1 MNLRMQRKE
10 NVYGCITFSNFTM
23 TMKEE
28 IVPYARMPLP
38 KKEQVAL
45 MFDRIAF
52 RYDLMNRL
60 LSFGI
65 DVSWRKKI
73 VRVLRKH
80 HPKMILD
87 VATGTADVALELA
100 SLHPTEIIGVDISGE
115 MLALGREKIKAKK
128 LESVIHLQLADSE
141 NLPYEDNKFDAV
153 TVAFGVRN
161 FENLDKGLSELFRV
175 LKTGGR
181 LVILEFSKP
190 YIFPFKQ
197 IFHLYFTKICPA
209 LGSWIT
215 NDKMAYEY
223 LHRSVE
229 SFPDGRN
236 FTAILDKTGFIET
249 QCTPLTFGISSIY
262 TGSKS

>member
-1 MNLRMQRKE
+1 
-10 NVYGCITFSNFTM
+10 
-23 TMKEE
+23 MKKE
-28 IVPYARMPLP
+28 IVPYAEMALH

-73 VRVLRKH
+73 VKVLRKKQ
-80 HPKMILD
+80 PKTILD
-87 VATGTADVALELA
+87 VATGTADVAIELA
-100 SLHPTEIIGVDISGE
+100 ALQPLNITAVDISNE
-115 MLALGREKIKAKK
+115 MLAIGKEKIRAEK
-128 LESVIHLQLADSE
+128 LDSLIHLQLADSE
-141 NLPYEDNKFDAV
+141 NLPFADNKFDAV

-161 FENLDKGLSELFRV
+161 FENLEKGLNELFRV
-175 LKTGGR
+175 LKKGGT

-190 YIFPFKQ
+190 SGFPFTQ
-197 IFHLYFTKICPA
+197 IFHLYFTRICPA

-215 NDKMAYEY
+215 KDKMAYEY

-229 SFPDGRN
+229 SFPDGKN
-236 FTAILDKTGFIET
+236 FIAILEKTGFRET

-262 TGSKS
+262 TGSKP